1 MAMSF
6 EQLLE
11 RLRTS
16 GVSNDTLSKLSAQSA
31 AAIEN
36 SFQADTATA
45 AKTKAYFDKVTTAL
59 EGYRKD
65 LSDTV
70 DVDQELLD
78 SYEEEMD
85 ILRGVMDNEAEA
97 GRMGSDRLNAAQKRY
112 KALAKLRKAKKGFLE
127 GMDKGEAAAEQL
139 LQATFGL
146 STEWGNL
153 SAGGFA
159 KGFGM
164 GTMKMLKGMN
174 LITSLVQKIIERAL
188 DYDKASAD
196 LFKKTGIDKSKLNLK
211 KMATG
216 LKGMGVDLEKKLVG
230 SITDLQDGF
239 RSIGDLGTDQLEAT
253 AQTITILEGFGA
265 SNRDTVATFGILTKT
280 LGKTPEQ
287 ASEFLNNTTALAGAL
302 ARPPSELLSDFVKA
316 APVLARFGNQ
326 SEKVFKDISLQAT
339 LLEMDVAQLVGLSEG
354 MDTFEGAAKAAQS
367 FNIAV
372 GQPFLSAQA
381 LLSAEPAQ
389 KLQLIADAYK
399 KAGNVD
405 LSARMRRGLAADMGV
420 NPAELERILNLNS
433 SELGT
438 KRDEMDVAQA
448 SVMENIASITKNQ
461 TAMDKIT
468 AQMQRIVDS
477 LVDATSLDEGL
488 GKVASLLTSVA
499 VVLTQDKDLERSH
512 AAKLK
517 IAEEGG
523 LINVGGGRAYTKKQI
538 ADARSQGGGSDINL
552 ARYLHS
558 PGVAGSGG
566 QSMMEMDNK
575 QFKTFQKKQE
585 QYMPEGRVFEAQH
598 AKTRK
603 SEAVKGAIAHASG
616 GVGAG
621 FGAATGA
628 GVAAAASVTSL
639 GAGLGV
645 TGVGTVPGLIL
656 MAGGAIVG
664 YMLGDSIGGTAADNA
679 AVLRGRENVNDKSYQ
694 IEEDAMAAPMSV
706 GSNYVQP
713 VFNKQDK
720 FYAAK
725 DGGAIANA
733 LDEVLAAVD
742 KLIEEKRDV
751 NLDISERKLAQAVD
765 GAFAGIQRR
774 TV

>member
-287 ASEFLNNTTALAGAL
+287 ASEFLNNTTALAESI
-302 ARPPSELLSDFVKA
+302 ARPPAELLSDFVKA

-354 MDTFEGAAKAAQS
+354 MDTFEGAAKAAQA

-381 LLSAEPAQ
+381 LLSAEPAK
-389 KLQLIADAYK
+389 KLQLIADAYNQ
-399 KAGNVD
+399 AGKS
-405 LSARMRRGLAADMGV
+405 LEPRMRRGLAADMGV

-517 IAEEGG
+517 IAKEGG
-523 LINVGGGRAYTKKQI
+523 LVDVGGGRAYTKKQI
-538 ADARSQGGGSDINL
+538 ADARTTGDMSDSTL
-552 ARYLHS
+552 AKYLHS
-558 PGVAGSGG
+558 PGVAGAGG

-585 QYMPEGRVFEAQH
+585 QYMPEGKVLTAEDARTMQ
-598 AKTRK
+598 
-603 SEAVKGAIAHASG
+603 SEAAKNTLAGAAGSIGMIIAGTLMGIGGAASTGASG
-616 GVGAG
+616 GL
-621 FGAATGA
+621 AAPA
-628 GVAAAASVTSL
+628 
-639 GAGLGV
+639 
-645 TGVGTVPGLIL
+645 TVPL
-656 MAGGAIVG
+656 MAYGGAKTKEVTR
-664 YMLGDSIGGTAADNA
+664 Y
-679 AVLRGRENVNDKSYQ
+679 
-694 IEEDAMAAPMSV
+694 
-706 GSNYVQP
+706 
-713 VFNKQDK
+713 KQT
-720 FYAAK
+720 
-725 DGGAIANA
+725 
-733 LDEVLAAVD
+733 
-742 KLIEEKRDV
+742 
-751 NLDISERKLAQAVD
+751 
-765 GAFAGIQRR
+765 R
-774 TV
+774 TQWQHQCP